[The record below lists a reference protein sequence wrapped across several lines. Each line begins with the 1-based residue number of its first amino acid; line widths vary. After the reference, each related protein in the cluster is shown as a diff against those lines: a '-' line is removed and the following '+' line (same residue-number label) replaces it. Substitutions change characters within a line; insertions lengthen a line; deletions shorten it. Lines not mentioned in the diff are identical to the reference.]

1 MTRRKLMLP
10 NLNSPVRRG
19 SLSSLLGDDL
29 RQFSAFR
36 RNCRSPARNSQGRS
50 PSPQCRKEERV
61 SEPENVS
68 SRKPANLL
76 IPSLNTY
83 GPPDLS
89 PRVVD
94 GIEDSGDISESQTF
108 QFNMDNSRARS
119 PIRQS
124 PVAGI

>member
-1 MTRRKLMLP
+1 MNIFQPRPESGTTPDKKLSSILEDKDEADDFFRHSPATMTRRKLLLP

-36 RNCRSPARNSQGRS
+36 LNCRSPARNSRGRS

-61 SEPENVS
+61 SESENGS
-68 SRKPANLL
+68 SRKPAKLL

-89 PRVVD
+89 PR
-94 GIEDSGDISESQTF
+94 
-108 QFNMDNSRARS
+108 
-119 PIRQS
+119 
-124 PVAGI
+124 